1 MKKTIVLLIQI
12 VLILTLAACSVAPT
26 VEPDSG
32 TTSQVTA
39 ENAAIVSEPLSASYS
54 SEDLNT
60 DLNQADTSYIT
71 LNGDS
76 ITVEGAGATVDGNT
90 VTITSAGTYSIT
102 GTLNNGQ
109 IAVNTED
116 EETVTLVLNGINITN
131 TSTSPIYVLSADKV
145 VLTLADG
152 TENIITDGASYV
164 FASAETDEPNA
175 AIFSKDDLTIN
186 GSGSLTVYANYNNG
200 IATKDDLK
208 ITGGNITV
216 NAVNDGI
223 RGRNY
228 IVVNDGNITV
238 NAGGDG
244 LQSNNDEDTTK
255 GYVLIEG
262 GTFNITAG
270 MDGIQAETRL
280 TVSGGTLN
288 IVTGGENIVNYESE
302 ESAKGLK
309 AGVDVTISGGTL
321 NIDSADDAIHSN
333 SSVSIDGGIIAIA
346 SGDDGIHA
354 DAMLTVNSGEV
365 NIVKA
370 YEGLESKVI
379 TINGG
384 TIHLN
389 AEDDGV
395 NGAGGVDGSS
405 VNGRPGQNTFAAT
418 GDVSLNING
427 GYLYVDAKGDGID
440 INGII
445 NMTAGTVIVNGPTEN
460 MNGALDYDGGFNLTG
475 GFLLAVGSSGMV
487 QAPSTSSTQYS
498 VMYGFDTMQAAGT
511 MIHIQSESGEEILSF
526 TPSKEFQS
534 LVLSSPQLTNS
545 ATYTLFTGGNSSGT
559 VTDGL
564 YSGGSYSVGTQLASF
579 TISSVVTTVGSA
591 GGMGPGGGGF
601 PGGNPRP

>member
-12 VLILTLAACSVAPT
+12 VLILALAACSVAPT

-90 VTITSAGTYSIT
+90 VTITSAGTYNIT

-152 TENIITDGASYV
+152 TENIVTDGASYM
-164 FASAETDEPNA
+164 FASVETDEPNA

-186 GSGSLTVYANYNNG
+186 GSGSLTVNANYNNG
-200 IATKDDLK
+200 ITTKDDLK

-228 IVVNDGNITV
+228 IAVNDGTITV

-262 GTFNITAG
+262 GMFNITAG

-288 IVTGGENIVNYESE
+288 IVTGDGNTVNYESE

-354 DAMLTVNSGEV
+354 DATLTVNSGEV

-460 MNGALDYDGGFNLTG
+460 MNGALDYDGSFNLTG
-475 GFLLAVGSSGMV
+475 GFLLAIGSSGMV

-534 LVLSSPQLTNS
+534 LVLSSPQLTNG

-564 YSGGSYSVGTQLASF
+564 YSGGSYSAGTQLASF